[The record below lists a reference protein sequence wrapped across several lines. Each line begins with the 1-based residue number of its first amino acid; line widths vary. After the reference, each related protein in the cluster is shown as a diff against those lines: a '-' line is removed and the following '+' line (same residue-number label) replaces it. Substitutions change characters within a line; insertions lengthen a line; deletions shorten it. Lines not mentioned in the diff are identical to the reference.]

1 MHDVRAV
8 RHYSNRAVLHWHEAN
23 ANWILPANIAF
34 KTMIKLIPT
43 EKLQTGMS
51 IHDLNCG
58 WMDHNFVRSR
68 FAVKTE
74 AVALKVRALGVKEI
88 YIDTARG
95 LDIVEGPSQEA
106 QEHQVDAALQALAT
120 TSASDMPRVSVQ
132 REVERA
138 QKLHGDANRIVRDV
152 MGDVRLGKQIQLE
165 QIEPLVARIVDSI
178 FRRADALMPLARLK
192 EHDEY
197 TFQHSVSVCVLM
209 TSFARAL
216 ELPRE
221 IIHEIAIGALLHD
234 VGKAK
239 VADEILNKPAKL
251 TDAEFAKMK
260 NHVVQSKIILQATP
274 GISNIA
280 LDVAAQHHERFD
292 GTGYPN
298 KLKGE
303 EISLYGQMG
312 AIVDVYDAITS
323 NRVYHKGMMPTDA
336 MRKLLE
342 WEQVPLQTGTGEGL
356 HPRRGHL
363 SDRLPGA
370 AGKPAPGGGAGA
382 KRRSGDAAGGEH
394 DLPTPAATHPTPEI
408 VHLRRSHNRIV
419 GHEDFATWNIDP
431 LRWLPE

>member
-1 MHDVRAV
+1 MVG
-8 RHYSNRAVLHWHEAN
+8 NR
-23 ANWILPANIAF
+23 ILQKSYAF
-34 KTMIKLIPT
+34 AIMIKLIPT
-43 EKLQTGMS
+43 EKLQPGMF

-58 WMDHNFVRSR
+58 WMDHNFVRNR

-74 AVALKVRALGVKEI
+74 EIALKVRALSVKEI
-88 YIDTARG
+88 YIDTTRG
-95 LDIVEGPSQEA
+95 LDIVEAPSQQTQA
-106 QEHQVDAALQALAT
+106 HKVDEALQALAT
-120 TSASDMPRVSVQ
+120 DSAPSMPRVSVQ

-138 QKLHGDANRIVRDV
+138 HKLHGDANRIVRDV
-152 MGDVRLGKQIQLE
+152 MGDIRLGKQIQME
-165 QIEPLVARIVDSI
+165 QVEPLVARIVDSI

-209 TSFARAL
+209 TAFARAL

-239 VADEILNKPAKL
+239 VDDAILNKPAKL

-260 NHVVQSKIILQATP
+260 NHVVQSKIILQGTP

-298 KLKGE
+298 KLKGD

-342 WEQVPLQTGTGEGL
+342 WSKFHFKPELVAAFIRAVGIYPTGSLVRLESRRLAVVQAQNAEQMMQPVVKIVFHT
-356 HPRRGHL
+356 RGYY
-363 SDRLPGA
+363 LP
-370 AGKPAPGGGAGA
+370 
-382 KRRSGDAAGGEH
+382 
-394 DLPTPAATHPTPEI
+394 PET
-408 VHLRRSHNRIV
+408 VDLRRSQDRIV
-419 GHEDFATWNIDP
+419 GHEDFAIWNIDP
-431 LRWLPE
+431 LRWLPD

>member
-8 RHYSNRAVLHWHEAN
+8 RHYSNRAVLHWHEVN

-43 EKLQTGMS
+43 EKLQTGMF

-95 LDIVEGPSQEA
+95 LDIAEGPSQEA

-120 TSASDMPRVSVQ
+120 ASASDMPRVSV
-132 REVERA
+132 RHEVERA

-323 NRVYHKGMMPTDA
+323 NRVYHKGMPPTEA
-336 MRKLLE
+336 LRKLLDWSANHFE
-342 WEQVPLQTGTGEGL
+342 PRLVKAFIRSVGIYPTGALVRLESKRLAVVQAQHADNPMQPTVKVIF
-356 HPRRGHL
+356 HTAGHYL
-363 SDRLPGA
+363 R
-370 AGKPAPGGGAGA
+370 
-382 KRRSGDAAGGEH
+382 
-394 DLPTPAATHPTPEI
+394 PED
-408 VHLRRSHNRIV
+408 VDLRRSQDRIV
-419 GHEDFATWNIDP
+419 GHEDFAAWNIDA
-431 LRWLPE
+431 LRWLPQ